1 MISKLAQT
9 RGFHVLSLVL
19 IVGGLVALAF
29 GLACQG
35 GGSDDSNSVVI
46 SSVTGPSPT
55 ATGSLIVNNSPATR
69 LQIDSIGVNAPIM
82 TLGLDANRVP
92 EVPNYQN
99 TSNAAAVVAWYDFS
113 AVPGSGSNA
122 VFAGHVTWDG
132 RAVFYKLDQLKPG
145 DTVKVGT
152 QDGKTL
158 VYQVYENLLVP
169 PTRVDLL
176 AGTDT
181 NIVTLITCGGQFTSD
196 RSDPFGGQY
205 DDRVVIRARLLN
217 VA

>member
-19 IVGGLVALAF
+19 IAGGLVALAF

-35 GGSDDSNSVVI
+35 GGSGDKSVVI
-46 SSVTGPSPT
+46 SSVTAPSP
-55 ATGSLIVNNSPATR
+55 AANGPRVVNNSPATR
-69 LQIDSIGVNAPIM
+69 LQIDSLGVNAPIM

-113 AVPGSGSNA
+113 AVPGAGSNA

-132 RAVFYKLDQLKPG
+132 RAVFYKLDQMKPG

-158 VYQVYENLLVP
+158 IYEVYENLLVP

-176 AGTDT
+176 GPTDT
-181 NIVTLITCGGQFTSD
+181 NILTLITCGGEFTTN
-196 RSDPFGGQY
+196 RNDPFGGQY
-205 DDRVVIRARLLN
+205 DNRVVVRARLLN